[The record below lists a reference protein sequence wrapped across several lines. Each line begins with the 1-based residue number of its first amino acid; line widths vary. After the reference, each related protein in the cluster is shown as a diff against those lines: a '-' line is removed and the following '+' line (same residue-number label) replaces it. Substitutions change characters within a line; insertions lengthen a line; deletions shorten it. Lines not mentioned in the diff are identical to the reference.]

1 MKEQFKMIQFVV
13 ILGIVAAGILI
24 GSQGYTMDLITE
36 NQEYTLKSTILNAF
50 EIDFTEATVLDV
62 YEKSVRKEVKDD
74 TVLYYSEDGTVG
86 FEING
91 KGLWGPI
98 DGFMTLEPDLV
109 TIKAIQIIYNEE
121 TPGLGGVI
129 AEQWYLNK
137 FKGKKFSPA
146 IAIIK
151 SADMSSETE
160 IDSISGAT
168 MTSNAFELMLN
179 ENYQNQKEVLNQ

>member
-1 MKEQFKMIQFVV
+1 MKEQIKMIRFVV

-24 GSQGYTMDLITE
+24 GSQSYTMDLIAE

-50 EIDFTEATVLDV
+50 EISYTEDTVLQV
-62 YEKSVRKEVKDD
+62 YEEAIREEMKGE
-74 TVLYYSEDGTVG
+74 TVLYYSEDGNIG

-98 DGFMTLEPDLV
+98 DGFMTLEPDQV
-109 TIKAIQIIYNEE
+109 TIKGIQIIYNEE

-137 FKGKKFSPA
+137 FKGKKFDPA
-146 IAIIK
+146 IAIK
-151 SADMSSETE
+151 KGADMSSDTE

-168 MTSNAFELMLN
+168 MTSNAFELLLN
-179 ENYQNQKEVLNQ
+179 ENYQAQKEVLAK

>member
-13 ILGIVAAGILI
+13 ILGIVASAILI
-24 GSQGYTMDLITE
+24 GSQGYTMDLIAE
-36 NQEYTLKSTILNAF
+36 NQEYTLKSTILSAF
-50 EIDFTEATVLDV
+50 ELDFTQDSVLEIYD
-62 YEKSVRKEVKDD
+62 ESVREEVKDG
-74 TVLYYSEDGTVG
+74 TVLYYSEEGNVG

-98 DGFMTLEPDLV
+98 DGFMTLEPDMMTV
-109 TIKAIQIIYNEE
+109 KAIQIIYNEE

-129 AEQWYLNK
+129 AEQWYLDK
-137 FKGKKFSPA
+137 YKGKKFDPA
-146 IAIIK
+146 LVIK
-151 SADMSSETE
+151 KGADMSSDTE

-179 ENYQNQKEVLNQ
+179 ENYQKQKEVLAQ